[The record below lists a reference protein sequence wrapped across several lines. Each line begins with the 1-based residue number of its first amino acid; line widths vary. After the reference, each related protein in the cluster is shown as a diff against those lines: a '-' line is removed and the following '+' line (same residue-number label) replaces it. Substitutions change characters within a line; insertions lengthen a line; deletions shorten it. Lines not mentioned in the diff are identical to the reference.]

1 MLRISL
7 VHSILPYFFVHSHV
21 VAIQAPMMPTM
32 RPSVPTGEFAIEHLV
47 CVSVKIRDSKVRH
60 VNVSPAQVRAMG
72 EDAAK
77 I

>member
-1 MLRISL
+1 MLRIFL

-21 VAIQAPMMPTM
+21 VAIQASMMPTM

-60 VNVSPAQVRAMG
+60 VNASPAQVRAMG